1 MKKYS
6 ILNDLRPADVV
17 LILLI
22 LLAIIFSAR
31 YYLSNKPHSQVYI
44 YKDNQLFGIYS
55 LEKDKIIKIDMH
67 NTVEIKNGK
76 VRMKFSDCPDKRCVK
91 QGFTKSMP
99 IICLPRKV
107 VIEINDNG
115 KQKKLILQ

>member
-55 LEKDKIIKIDMH
+55 LEKDKIIKIDVH
-67 NTVEIKNGK
+67 NTVEIKKGK

>member
-6 ILNDLRPADVV
+6 ILNDLKPADVV

-22 LLAIIFSAR
+22 ILAIFLSAR

-44 YKDNQLFGIYS
+44 YKDNQLFGVYS
-55 LEKDKIIKIDMH
+55 LEQNKVIKIDEH

-76 VRMKFSDCPDKRCVK
+76 VRMKFADCPDKRCVK

-99 IICLPRKV
+99 IICLPNKL
-107 VIEINDNG
+107 VIEIQDNG

>member
-6 ILNDLRPADVV
+6 ILNDLKPADVV

-55 LEKDKIIKIDMH
+55 LEKDKIIKIDVH

-107 VIEINDNG
+107 VIEINDDG

>member
-55 LEKDKIIKIDMH
+55 LEKDKIIKIDVH

-91 QGFTKSMP
+91 
-99 IICLPRKV
+99 
-107 VIEINDNG
+107 
-115 KQKKLILQ
+115 

>member
-55 LEKDKIIKIDMH
+55 LEKDKIIKIDVH

>member
-55 LEKDKIIKIDMH
+55 LEKDKIIKIDVH

-107 VIEINDNG
+107 VIEINDDG

>member
-6 ILNDLRPADVV
+6 ILNDLRPADVA

-55 LEKDKIIKIDMH
+55 LEKDKIIKIDVH

>member
-6 ILNDLRPADVV
+6 ILNDLKPADVV

-55 LEKDKIIKIDMH
+55 LEKDKIIKIDVH